1 MLRLA
6 RQRQGDI
13 RFLVPWQANAA
24 TDGEHAIEAGPEREA
39 IVMGGFVSGMIV
51 GTVVVL
57 VLAAV
62 LSLNTPLAK
71 KPEVAVS
78 APEPEV
84 AEVPETTAEATDT
97 VGDADLLD
105 LPPAEPESTFD
116 QTDTLAELSDVEV
129 EPEAQPQVIEPEA
142 QVDEPVAAPSA
153 PVSVS
158 TEAPVAPQ
166 APPVVQGSPN
176 AEALPEVSLDAPE
189 AQPEPVVEVE
199 VQPDVAETTPQPEPE
214 VAELEPQVE
223 PEGVEAEPQPEPE
236 IAEVEPQPEPE
247 IAEVEPQ
254 PEPEVAPETES
265 VVTEVAPEPEPEVAD
280 TDVPEAETNPF
291 ENSPIAVE
299 GDEDAAPRDLPRIAS
314 VPQIGGEGDAAS
326 VPNVGTRVVPLT
338 ERDDVIQITETGT
351 EVVVPGKP
359 IETYAADFENPEA
372 KPLMS
377 IILIDDEGAYGAE
390 ALQDFPYPL
399 TFAVSPSDP
408 EAAEKMNKHRKAGFE
423 VLALADLPEAASA
436 QDAEVSLA
444 VWLDTLPETV
454 GILEGVESGI
464 QGNRKLADQV
474 AAIAAGTGRG
484 LITQDNGLNT
494 VQKLAARNGVP
505 SGVIF
510 RDIDGARQDPKIMRR
525 FLDQAAFR
533 AGQEGAVVMLGR
545 LRPDT
550 ISALLLWGLEDR
562 GNRVAMAPI
571 SAVMMKEVQ

>member
-1 MLRLA
+1 
-6 RQRQGDI
+6 
-13 RFLVPWQANAA
+13 
-24 TDGEHAIEAGPEREA
+24 
-39 IVMGGFVSGMIV
+39 MGGFVSGMIV

-57 VLAAV
+57 VLGAV

-129 EPEAQPQVIEPEA
+129 EPEAQPQVIEPAA

-176 AEALPEVSLDAPE
+176 AEALPEVSVDAPE
-189 AQPEPVVEVE
+189 AQPEPVAEAE
-199 VQPDVAETTPQPEPE
+199 VQPDVAEATPQ
-214 VAELEPQVE
+214 AE
-223 PEGVEAEPQPEPE
+223 PEGVEA
-236 IAEVEPQPEPE
+236 EPQPEPE

-265 VVTEVAPEPEPEVAD
+265 VAAKVAPEPEVAD
-280 TDVPEAETNPF
+280 TAVPEGETNPF

-351 EVVVPGKP
+351 ELVVPGKP
-359 IETYAADFENPEA
+359 IEAYAADFENPEA

-408 EAAEKMNKHRKAGFE
+408 EAAEKMNRHREAGFE

-454 GILEGVESGI
+454 GILEGVDSGI

-533 AGQEGAVVMLGR
+533 AGQEGTVVMLGR

>member
-13 RFLVPWQANAA
+13 RFQVPRQVNAA
-24 TDGEHAIEAGPEREA
+24 ADGEHAIEAGPGREA
-39 IVMGGFVSGMIV
+39 IGMGGFVSGMIV

-57 VLAAV
+57 ALGAV
-62 LSLNTPLAK
+62 VSLNTPLTK
-71 KPEVAVS
+71 KPEVALS
-78 APEPEV
+78 APQPEA
-84 AEVPETTAEATDT
+84 AEVPDTAAEATDT

-105 LPPAEPESTFD
+105 LPPTEPESTFD
-116 QTDTLAELSDVEV
+116 QTDTLAELSDVEI
-129 EPEAQPQVIEPEA
+129 EPEAQPEMKEPA
-142 QVDEPVAAPSA
+142 PQVDEPATAPSA
-153 PVSVS
+153 PVTVS

-166 APPVVQGSPN
+166 APPLVQGAPD
-176 AEALPEVSLDAPE
+176 AEALPEVSLDAPAAQTDPVVAVE
-189 AQPEPVVEVE
+189 AQPEP
-199 VQPDVAETTPQPEPE
+199 T
-214 VAELEPQVE
+214 
-223 PEGVEAEPQPEPE
+223 EAEAQPEPE
-236 IAEVEPQPEPE
+236 IAEVDPESQPA
-247 IAEVEPQ
+247 IAVVEPQ
-254 PEPEVAPETES
+254 PEPALAPETES
-265 VVTEVAPEPEPEVAD
+265 EGAPQAEPDVAD
-280 TDVPEAETNPF
+280 TAATEEKANPF

-314 VPQIGGEGDAAS
+314 VPQIGGESEAVAA
-326 VPNVGTRVVPLT
+326 PGVGTRVVPLT
-338 ERDDVIQITETGT
+338 ERDDVEQVSETGT
-351 EVVVPGKP
+351 EVVIPGKP
-359 IETYAADFENPEA
+359 IEAYAADFENPEA

-408 EAAEKMNKHRKAGFE
+408 DAAEKMNRHREAGFE
-423 VLALADLPEAASA
+423 VLAVADLPEAASA

-454 GILEGVESGI
+454 GILEGVNSGI

-533 AGQEGAVVMLGR
+533 AGQEGTVVMLGR

-571 SAVMMKEVQ
+571 SAVMINNAK

>member
-1 MLRLA
+1 
-6 RQRQGDI
+6 
-13 RFLVPWQANAA
+13 
-24 TDGEHAIEAGPEREA
+24 
-39 IVMGGFVSGMIV
+39 MGGFVGGMIV

-57 VLAAV
+57 VLGAV
-62 LSLNTPLAK
+62 LSLNTPLTNK
-71 KPEVAVS
+71 TEVAVT
-78 APEPEV
+78 APEPET
-84 AEVPETTAEATDT
+84 AEVPDTTVDATDT

-105 LPPAEPESTFD
+105 LPPTAPDSTIE
-116 QTDTLAELSDVEV
+116 QNDTLAELSGVEI
-129 EPEAQPQVIEPEA
+129 EPEAQPKVKEPAA
-142 QVDEPVAAPSA
+142 QVDEPTAAPSV
-153 PVSVS
+153 PVAVS

-166 APPVVQGSPN
+166 APPTAQGAPD
-176 AEALPEVSLDAPE
+176 AEVLPEVSLNVPAPL
-189 AQPEPVVEVE
+189 PEPVVEE
-199 VQPDVAETTPQPEPE
+199 EAQS
-214 VAELEPQVE
+214 EL
-223 PEGVEAEPQPEPE
+223 AK
-236 IAEVEPQPEPE
+236 VEPQPVPQGAEAETQPEPQA
-247 IAEVEPQ
+247 AEVEAN
-254 PEPEVAPETES
+254 E
-265 VVTEVAPEPEPEVAD
+265 
-280 TDVPEAETNPF
+280 NPF
-291 ENSPIAVE
+291 VDSPIAVE
-299 GDEDAAPRDLPRIAS
+299 GDEDTAPRNLPRIAS
-314 VPQIGGEGDAAS
+314 VPQIGGEEAAS
-326 VPNVGTRVVPLT
+326 ASPTVGTRVVPLT
-338 ERDDVIQITETGT
+338 ERDNAAPVTETDT
-351 EVVVPGKP
+351 EEVAPGKP
-359 IETYAADFENPEA
+359 IEAYAASFENPEA

-399 TFAVSPSDP
+399 SFAVSPSDP
-408 EAAEKMNKHRKAGFE
+408 EAVEKMNRHREAGFE

-454 GILEGVESGI
+454 GILEGVDSGI
-464 QGNRKLADQV
+464 HGNRKLADQV
-474 AAIAAGTGRG
+474 AAIAGGTGRG

-571 SAVMMKEVQ
+571 SAVMMTEVR

>member
-1 MLRLA
+1 
-6 RQRQGDI
+6 
-13 RFLVPWQANAA
+13 
-24 TDGEHAIEAGPEREA
+24 
-39 IVMGGFVSGMIV
+39 MGGFVGGMIV
-51 GTVVVL
+51 GTIVVL
-57 VLAAV
+57 VLGAV
-62 LSLNTPLAK
+62 VSLNTPLTK

-78 APEPEV
+78 APQPEAV
-84 AEVPETTAEATDT
+84 EVSESTADATDT

-105 LPPAEPESTFD
+105 LPPTEPESDFD
-116 QTDTLAELSDVEV
+116 QTDTLAELSDVE
-129 EPEAQPQVIEPEA
+129 IEPEDQPEMTAPAA
-142 QVDEPVAAPSA
+142 QVDEPVEATSA
-153 PVSVS
+153 PVAVS

-166 APPVVQGSPN
+166 APPLVQGSPS

-199 VQPDVAETTPQPEPE
+199 AQPEVAEPAAQPEPE
-214 VAELEPQVE
+214 VAEVE
-223 PEGVEAEPQPEPE
+223 PETETAV
-236 IAEVEPQPEPE
+236 AEVEPQPESGNT
-247 IAEVEPQ
+247 
-254 PEPEVAPETES
+254 PETES
-265 VVTEVAPEPEPEVAD
+265 AGAPDAEPEVAD
-280 TDVPEAETNPF
+280 TEAAEAEENPF

-314 VPQIGGEGDAAS
+314 VPQIGGEGEAAAGPS
-326 VPNVGTRVVPLT
+326 VGTRVVPLT
-338 ERDDVIQITETGT
+338 ERDDATQVAETGT
-351 EVVVPGKP
+351 DLLAPGKP
-359 IETYAADFENPEA
+359 IEAYAAEFENPEA

-408 EAAEKMNKHRKAGFE
+408 DAAEKMNRHREAGFE

-444 VWLDTLPETV
+444 VWLEELPETV
-454 GILEGVESGI
+454 GILEGVDSGI

-533 AGQEGAVVMLGR
+533 AGQEGTVVMLGR

-571 SAVMMKEVQ
+571 SAVMINNAK

>member
-1 MLRLA
+1 
-6 RQRQGDI
+6 
-13 RFLVPWQANAA
+13 
-24 TDGEHAIEAGPEREA
+24 
-39 IVMGGFVSGMIV
+39 MGGFVSGMIV

-57 VLAAV
+57 VLGAV
-62 LSLNTPLAK
+62 VSLNTPLTK

-78 APEPEV
+78 APQPEAV
-84 AEVPETTAEATDT
+84 EVSETSGEATDT

-105 LPPAEPESTFD
+105 LPPTEPESDFD
-116 QTDTLAELSDVEV
+116 QTDTLAELSDVEI
-129 EPEAQPQVIEPEA
+129 EPEAQPEMTAPAA
-142 QVDEPVAAPSA
+142 QVDEPAAVPSA

-166 APPVVQGSPN
+166 APPLVQGSPSV
-176 AEALPEVSLDAPE
+176 ETLPEVSLDAPE

-199 VQPDVAETTPQPEPE
+199 AQPEVAEAAVQPEVAEAAVQPEPE
-214 VAELEPQVE
+214 VAEVE
-223 PEGVEAEPQPEPE
+223 TETEPE
-236 IAEVEPQPEPE
+236 IAKVEPQPDSEG
-247 IAEVEPQ
+247 V
-254 PEPEVAPETES
+254 PETES
-265 VVTEVAPEPEPEVAD
+265 EAAPDAEPEVAD
-280 TDVPEAETNPF
+280 TEVTEAEENPF

-299 GDEDAAPRDLPRIAS
+299 GDEDTAPRDLPRIAS
-314 VPQIGGEGDAAS
+314 VPQIGGEGEAVT
-326 VPNVGTRVVPLT
+326 VPSVGTRVVPLT
-338 ERDDVIQITETGT
+338 ERDDSAQATETGT
-351 EVVVPGKP
+351 DLLAPGKP
-359 IETYAADFENPEA
+359 IEAYAAEFDNPEA

-408 EAAEKMNKHRKAGFE
+408 EAAEKMNRHREAGFE
-423 VLALADLPEAASA
+423 VMALADLPEAASA

-444 VWLDTLPETV
+444 VWLEELPETV
-454 GILEGVESGI
+454 GILEGVDSGI

-533 AGQEGAVVMLGR
+533 AGQEGTVVMLGR

-571 SAVMMKEVQ
+571 SAVMMNNAK